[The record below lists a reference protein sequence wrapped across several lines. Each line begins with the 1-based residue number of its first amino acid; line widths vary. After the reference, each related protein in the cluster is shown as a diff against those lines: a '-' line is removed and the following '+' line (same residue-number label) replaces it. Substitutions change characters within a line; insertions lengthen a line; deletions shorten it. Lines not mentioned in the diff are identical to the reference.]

1 VNSDQIFALALALL
15 FGFVVPVTLA
25 IVIPWSKARARR
37 QSGVGGPDEHTAME
51 LDGLKDRIAELEER
65 LDFTERMVT
74 DAREQLKLQSGRA
87 GSA

>member
-1 VNSDQIFALALALL
+1 
-15 FGFVVPVTLA
+15 
-25 IVIPWSKARARR
+25 
-37 QSGVGGPDEHTAME
+37 ME

-74 DAREQLKLQSGRA
+74 DAREQLKLQGGRA

>member
-15 FGFVVPVTLA
+15 FWFVVPVTLA

-74 DAREQLKLQSGRA
+74 DAREQLKLQGGRA

>member
-1 VNSDQIFALALALL
+1 MNGDQVFALILALL
-15 FGFVVPVTLA
+15 FGFMLPVSLA

-51 LDGLKDRIAELEER
+51 LDGLKDRLTELEER

-74 DAREQLKLQSGRA
+74 DAREQLRLRA
-87 GSA
+87 GQGSDA